1 MSMELQKRI
10 LALRMERKYKRLN
23 KKAKQVVDFML
34 QELQERL
41 KKNSIPLNKLF
52 RNQRKFHMFELTF
65 SKYKGLHILAYYK
78 SGAARVKC
86 FSDCIGDYIPKIIE
100 AVEEIFSDILECEVE
115 LEPEVSYRPDRKLN
129 VYLNIREDGTL

>member
-1 MSMELQKRI
+1 MELQKRI
-10 LALRMERKYKRLN
+10 LAVRMERKYKRLN

-41 KKNSIPLNKLF
+41 EKNCIPLNKHT
-52 RNQRKFHMFELTF
+52 RNNRKFHMYQLTF
-65 SKYKGLHILAYYK
+65 NKYQGLYILAYYK

-86 FSDCIGDYIPKIIE
+86 FSDCIGDYVPKTIE
-100 AVEEIFSDILECEVE
+100 AVEEIFSDILKCEVE
-115 LEPEVSYRPDRKLN
+115 LEPDVSYRTDRKLN

>member
-23 KKAKQVVDFML
+23 KKAKRVVDFML

-41 KKNSIPLNKLF
+41 EKNCIPLNKLT
-52 RNQRKFHMFELTF
+52 RNQRKFHIFELKF
-65 SKYKGLHILAYYK
+65 SKYQGLHILAYYK

-86 FSDCIGDYIPKIIE
+86 FNDCVGDCVPKVIA
-100 AVEEIFSDILECEVE
+100 AVEEIFSDILKCEVE
-115 LEPEVSYRPDRKLN
+115 LEPDVSYRTDRKLD
-129 VYLNIREDGTL
+129 VYLNIREAGTL